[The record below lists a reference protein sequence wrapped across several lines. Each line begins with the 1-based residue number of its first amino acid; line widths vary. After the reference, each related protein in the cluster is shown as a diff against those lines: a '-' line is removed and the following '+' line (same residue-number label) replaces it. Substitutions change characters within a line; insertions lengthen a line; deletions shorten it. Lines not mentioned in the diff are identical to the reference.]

1 MEMEATLDR
10 HSRKPSTRLSVW
22 MVRWLALAHLASGL
36 ILLLVAALV
45 AAAMLRTLLYATT
58 GTLWTNIAW
67 TLVSA
72 AWAGL
77 PWAALGMWMMIVGR
91 WIWSGHD
98 RSRSVLL
105 VTHGLLLVVGSVA
118 VVIGVWATR
127 AAERSGANGGGL
139 LAPVAGI
146 PLLIGGPVLVLAVW
160 SIAVA
165 LTMQPVGPSGSRPA
179 KAARPAL
186 PPRVHAGAAPPPPDP
201 LPLPSEADP
210 NATTEAGPAPHRST
224 PPPPPL

>member
-1 MEMEATLDR
+1 MEVEAMPDR

-22 MVRWLALAHLASGL
+22 MVHWLAVAHLASGL
-36 ILLLVAALV
+36 VLLLVAALV
-45 AAAMLRTLLYATT
+45 AAAMVRTLLYATT
-58 GTLWTNIAW
+58 GPLWTNIAW
-67 TLVSA
+67 TLLSA

-77 PWAALGMWMMIVGR
+77 PWAALGVWMMIVGR

-118 VVIGVWATR
+118 VGIGVWATQ

-139 LAPVAGI
+139 LGPVAVI

-165 LTMQPVGPSGSRPA
+165 LTMHPVGPPGSR
-179 KAARPAL
+179 
-186 PPRVHAGAAPPPPDP
+186 
-201 LPLPSEADP
+201 
-210 NATTEAGPAPHRST
+210 RST
-224 PPPPPL
+224 LDEP